1 MPNHIFELFSLAGVV
16 DNNVYF
22 SNIVI
27 SASDY
32 PLVVRMGS
40 SELLISAT
48 DEMNNDIRL
57 AIKVALSMLIIIKC
71 GRVIV
76 YLNGKCYRIRR
87 LETSCVLQYCN
98 GSVLVP
104 KIKDFSDR
112 YHIMWQQC
120 L

>member
-16 DNNVYF
+16 DNNAYF

-40 SELLISAT
+40 SELLITGT

-57 AIKVALSMLIIIKC
+57 AIQVALSKMIIIKC
-71 GRVIV
+71 GCVIV
-76 YLNGKCYRIRR
+76 YPNGQ
-87 LETSCVLQYCN
+87 EVL
-98 GSVLVP
+98 
-104 KIKDFSDR
+104 
-112 YHIMWQQC
+112 
-120 L
+120 